1 LLAVIRTSEN
11 DFKEIYCGRFANK
24 PGVLQIST
32 KDDIKQNINNLMKQ
46 NNPIFSLFL
55 IVAVILSFGAIYTV
69 SSINIQE
76 RMRELATL
84 KVLGYSKNK
93 LYRLIFDENYLIT
106 LIAIV
111 IALPISFYSFSLVV
125 NALRSSGQ
133 MIPNQL
139 PVLIVIGGILISLV
153 LTTLANQLLKRPIK
167 RINMAETIKEFE

>member
-1 LLAVIRTSEN
+1 MLAVIRTSEN
-11 DFKEIYCGRFANK
+11 DFKEIYCGRFVNK

-46 NNPIFSLFL
+46 NNPVFSLFL

-133 MIPNQL
+133 MIPNQF
-139 PVLIVIGGILISLV
+139 PHSS
-153 LTTLANQLLKRPIK
+153 
-167 RINMAETIKEFE
+167 

>member
-1 LLAVIRTSEN
+1 M
-11 DFKEIYCGRFANK
+11 
-24 PGVLQIST
+24 LQIST

-46 NNPIFSLFL
+46 NNPVFSLFL

-111 IALPISFYSFSLVV
+111 IALPISFHSFSLVV

-133 MIPNQL
+133 MIPNQF
-139 PVLIVIGGILISLV
+139 PHSS
-153 LTTLANQLLKRPIK
+153 
-167 RINMAETIKEFE
+167 